1 MKRNIHIKIKKNRPK
16 KRLSFFLLYVFFLFI
31 IYFFLVFFPKEQGRT
46 HQKQVTPVEETPAP
60 AVETALSMVEH
71 KISIKK
77 DQSLSDILKE
87 YGFSPQEIHRLREE
101 VEPVYDMAKIKA
113 GNEIRLFYEEN
124 GPFHYME
131 YDIDTETYLKIQK
144 SSDSYDAEILS
155 IPVRTKIKLV
165 WGVINDNLIQAV
177 DDAGEKDSLA
187 IAIADIFAWDIDFY
201 ADIRKNDSF
210 ELIFEKKYLD
220 GNFIG
225 YGNILAAQFI
235 NQGNTFQAFRF
246 TYPDTKEW
254 DYFNPEGKSLRKEF
268 LKSPINGARI
278 TSRFSHSRFHPVW
291 KVYRPH
297 YGVDYG
303 APVGTPVQATADGT
317 VIFVGR
323 NGAAGRMV
331 RIRHKNFYETMYLHL
346 RSYGSGIRKGAKVTS
361 GQTVGYVGSSGTS
374 TGPHL
379 DYRIKYHEKYVNPL
393 AHKFKPV
400 APLREEYRNE
410 FDALVWGFQLALAG
424 PLYIFPGSTNSPLKP
439 SLATS
444 HR

>member
-1 MKRNIHIKIKKNRPK
+1 MKSSIHIRIKKSRPGK
-16 KRLSFFLLYVFFLFI
+16 NPALFLFYVFFLFI
-31 IYFFLVFFPKEQGRT
+31 IYFLLVFLPKGQGRT
-46 HQKQVTPVEETPAP
+46 QQKQAPLVEENPSPA
-60 AVETALSMVEH
+60 AETAPHLVEH

-77 DQSLSDILKE
+77 GQSLSDILKE
-87 YGFSPQEIHRLREE
+87 YDFSPQEILRLREE

-113 GNEIRLFYEEN
+113 GNEVRLYCEEN
-124 GPFHYME
+124 GAFQCME
-131 YDIDTETYLKIQK
+131 YDIDTKKYLKIQK
-144 SSDSYDAEILS
+144 KADSYEAEILS
-155 IPVRTKIKLV
+155 LPIKTKIKLV

-177 DDAGEKDSLA
+177 NEAGEKDSLA

-201 ADIRKNDSF
+201 ADIRKSDSF
-210 ELIFEKKYLD
+210 KLIFEKKYLD

-225 YGNILAAQFI
+225 YGNILTAQFI

-246 TYPDTKEW
+246 TYPDSREW
-254 DYFNPEGKSLRKEF
+254 DYFDPEGKSLRKEF

-278 TSRFSHSRFHPVW
+278 TSRFSLSRLHPVW

-317 VIFVGR
+317 VTFVGR

-331 RIRHKNFYETMYLHL
+331 RIRHKNSYETMYLHL
-346 RSYGSGIRKGAKVTS
+346 RNYASGIRKGAKVTS
-361 GQTVGYVGSSGTS
+361 GQTVGYVGSSGAS

-379 DYRIKYHEKYVNPL
+379 DYRIRYHGNYVNPL

-410 FDALVWGFQLALAG
+410 FNALVWGFQLALAG
-424 PLYIFPGSTNSPLKP
+424 PLYIFPGSASSPLKP
-439 SLATS
+439 SPATS
-444 HR
+444 NR

>member
-1 MKRNIHIKIKKNRPK
+1 MKSHIHIKIKKTKPRKNTPI
-16 KRLSFFLLYVFFLFI
+16 FLFYVFFLFV
-31 IYFFLVFFPKEQGRT
+31 IYFLLVFIPKKQTGT
-46 HQKQVTPVEETPAP
+46 QQKQPLPFEETPAP
-60 AVETALSMVEH
+60 AVVTAPQLVEH
-71 KISIKK
+71 KISIQK

-87 YGFSPQEIHRLREE
+87 YGFSPLEIHRLREE

-113 GNEIRLFYEEN
+113 ENEIRLYCEEN
-124 GPFHYME
+124 GSFHYME

-144 SSDSYDAEILS
+144 KSDSYAAEILS
-155 IPVRTKIKLV
+155 LPIKTKIKLA

-177 DDAGEKDSLA
+177 NETGEKDSLA

-246 TYPDTKEW
+246 TYPDTKKW
-254 DYFNPEGKSLRKEF
+254 DYFDPEGKSLRKEF

-303 APVGTPVQATADGT
+303 APLGTPVQATADGT
-317 VIFVGR
+317 VTFVGQ
-323 NGAAGRMV
+323 NGGAGRMV
-331 RIRHKNFYETMYLHL
+331 RIRHQNYYETMYLHL
-346 RSYGSGIRKGAKVTS
+346 RSYGSGIRKGAKVTG
-361 GQTVGYVGSSGTS
+361 GQTIGYVGSSGTS

-379 DYRIKYHEKYVNPL
+379 DYRIKYHGNYVNPL

-410 FDALVWGFQLALAG
+410 FNAVVWGFQLALAG
-424 PLYIFPGSTNSPLKP
+424 PLYILPDSVTSPLKP

-444 HR
+444 NR

>member
-1 MKRNIHIKIKKNRPK
+1 MKVNIQIKKSRPGK
-16 KRLSFFLLYVFFLFI
+16 NPAFFLFYVLFLFI
-31 IYFFLVFFPKEQGRT
+31 IYFLLVFLSKEPAITQQKRT
-46 HQKQVTPVEETPAP
+46 PTVEEKPVPA
-60 AVETALSMVEH
+60 AETAPHLVEH

-77 DQSLSDILKE
+77 DQSLSDILKD

-124 GPFHYME
+124 GPFYCME
-131 YDIDTETYLKIQK
+131 YDIDTEKYLKVQK
-144 SSDSYDAEILS
+144 SSSSYEAEILS
-155 IPVRTKIKLV
+155 LPIKTKIKLV

-177 DDAGEKDSLA
+177 KEVGEKDSLA

-220 GNFIG
+220 DNFIG
-225 YGNILAAQFI
+225 YGNIIAAQFI

-246 TYPDTKEW
+246 TYPDTKKW
-254 DYFNPEGKSLRKEF
+254 DYFDPEGKSLRKEF

-278 TSRFSHSRFHPVW
+278 TSRFSYSRFHPIW

-317 VIFVGR
+317 VTFVGR

-331 RIRHKNFYETMYLHL
+331 RIRHKNSYETMYLHL

-361 GQTVGYVGSSGTS
+361 GQIVGYVGSSGAS

-379 DYRIKYHEKYVNPL
+379 DYRIRYHGKYVNPL

-410 FDALVWGFQLALAG
+410 FNAVVWGCELALAG
-424 PLYIFPGSTNSPLKP
+424 PLSIFPGSTNSPLKP
-439 SLATS
+439 SIATS
-444 HR
+444 NR